1 MTPPRSA
8 WLRPQEVVARL
19 TPGQAI
25 DELMCALLPW
35 AVAFADATISKFPVG
50 AIAFGG
56 SGALYAG
63 ANLEFTGMPLS
74 ASVHAE
80 QAALMNAWSR
90 GEREVSAIAATAV
103 PCGHCRQFLM
113 ELGRPERLAIYVAG
127 RPAATLADL
136 LPSPFGPGDLGA
148 VARLLDEVQ
157 PSFTASI
164 DADDVLGQ
172 AALGAAR
179 ASYAPYTRAHAGIA
193 LQTADGTIVT
203 GVTPKAPPTTPASPR
218 SNRRSS
224 SSPCAASAVRR
235 SFQPSWWRRRRR
247 PANGP
252 LPKHCFRRFPLAKYA
267 TSAQRG
273 HRPRRAGNCR
283 DHSAA
288 TRMQWPYGESRFI

>member
-203 GVTPKAPPTTPASPR
+203 GRYAESAAYNPSLPALQSALVELALR
-218 SNRRSS
+218 GIGRTSIV
-224 SSPCAASAVRR
+224 SAVMVEAAAPSSQR
-235 SFQPSWWRRRRR
+235 S
-247 PANGP
+247 
-252 LPKHCFRRFPLAKYA
+252 A
-267 TSAQRG
+267 TETLLSSVSASKVRYV
-273 HRPRRAGNCR
+273 
-283 DHSAA
+283 SA
-288 TRMQWPYGESRFI
+288 TRT